1 MLIPGRIGCEMK
13 SPGVFAGEALMRTDI
28 HSLGEDL
35 FLVTSISYLK
45 LASGLQ
51 SGTSP

>member
-1 MLIPGRIGCEMK
+1 MPIPGRIACEMK
-13 SPGVFAGEALMRTDI
+13 TPGLFAGEAPMSTDI